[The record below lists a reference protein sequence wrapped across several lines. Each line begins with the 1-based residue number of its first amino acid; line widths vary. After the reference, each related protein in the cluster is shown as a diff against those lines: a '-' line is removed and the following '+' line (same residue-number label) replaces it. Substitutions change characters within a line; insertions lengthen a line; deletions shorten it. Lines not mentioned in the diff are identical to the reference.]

1 MAGNSPH
8 VFLVGGD
15 DSSVVSHN
23 SKSVGDTAGELSAVQ
38 KPEGYDIYT
47 GPEETKKTRKTVKVT
62 NL

>member
-23 SKSVGDTAGELSAVQ
+23 SKSVGELSVLQ
-38 KPEGYDIYT
+38 KPEGNDIYT
-47 GPEETKKTRKTVKVT
+47 GPEEAKKTRKTVKVT